1 LARLAPISSVHTAE
15 RALRRAV
22 AVADHLGVE
31 RELLPDRLL
40 AIIETQNEIAATA
53 LDLDAV
59 MALVVRRA
67 QELVGAAAGVVELL
81 EGDEMV
87 YHVAS
92 GTARGHVGLRLRSDE
107 SLSGMCVARNEILHC
122 QDASAD
128 DRFDLE
134 ACRQVGAVSMVCVPL
149 RHEQSTVGVLKVYD
163 PAASAFDAADLQTLE
178 LLSGVIAAH
187 MAHASAYQDEHH
199 ASNHDALTGLSNRRG
214 FDDRLATEAARVRR
228 HGDDLALCLL
238 DLDGFKEIN
247 DTLGHAAGDD
257 VLRAVARHFS
267 EVRGEDAAFRL
278 GGDEFAFMLVGAG
291 AEDARAVA
299 ERINGAVREDPA
311 CRGVAISWGIALLTD
326 NDPVGMIARADAAL
340 YEAKHARSSAPGLA
354 PQHDA

>member
-1 LARLAPISSVHTAE
+1 MEP
-15 RALRRAV
+15 
-22 AVADHLGVE
+22 
-31 RELLPDRLL
+31 ELPPERLL
-40 AIIETQNEIAATA
+40 AVIETQNEIAATA

-67 QELVGAAAGVVELL
+67 QELAGAAAGVVELL
-81 EGDEMV
+81 DGAEMV

-92 GTARGHVGLRLRSDE
+92 GTASSHVGLRLAPES
-107 SLSGMCVARNEILHC
+107 SLSGLCISRGELLYC
-122 QDASAD
+122 EDAATD
-128 DRFDLE
+128 ERVDVE

-149 RHEQSTVGVLKVYD
+149 SHQEQTVGVLKVYD
-163 PAASAFDAADLQTLE
+163 SRARAFDAADLQTLQ
-178 LLSGVIAAH
+178 LLSGVIGAH
-187 MAHASAYQDEHH
+187 MAHATDYQDQRR
-199 ASNHDALTGLSNRRG
+199 ASIHDALTGLRNRRG

-247 DTLGHAAGDD
+247 DTLGHGAGDD
-257 VLRAVARHFS
+257 VLRAVARHFT

-291 AEDARAVA
+291 EVDARAVA
-299 ERINGAVREDPA
+299 ERINAAIRDDPA
-311 CRGVAISWGIALLTD
+311 CRGVTISWGIALLTD

-340 YEAKHARSSAPGLA
+340 YAAKRGDAPMSQGTSRIVA
-354 PQHDA
+354 G